1 MTYRSEIV
9 IVVVKMCCFLQ
20 IMETLKWRDPFKVII
35 FSKQNKTKTKLI
47 DTENKLVIARG
58 EGVSG
63 RGGGRNGCRE
73 SKGTNF

>member
-1 MTYRSEIV
+1 MTLRSKIV

-20 IMETLKWRDPFKVII
+20 IMETLKWKDSFKVII
-35 FSKQNKTKTKLI
+35 FRKQNKTKTKLT

-63 RGGGRNGCRE
+63 RCWGRNGCRE